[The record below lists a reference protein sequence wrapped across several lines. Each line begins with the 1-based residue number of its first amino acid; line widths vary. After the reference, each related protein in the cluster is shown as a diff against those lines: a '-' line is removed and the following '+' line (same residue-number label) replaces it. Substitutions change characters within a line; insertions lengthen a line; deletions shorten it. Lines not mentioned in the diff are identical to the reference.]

1 MSLLM
6 IRHGDF
12 TVSKPDFVSWLT
24 YFDSNAA
31 APDLIPWDT
40 HDILTSSEQMCIEGS
55 MAKFQLGEY
64 SEGHSLLTFAKAFA
78 DELGEE
84 WLVSITRRFIKEE
97 QKHALILK
105 RFMQNHG
112 MRTLER
118 NWTDTVFRRL
128 RKFAGY
134 EASITVLIT
143 AELIA
148 LVYYRALQSCTR
160 SQVLAAICRRILEEE
175 AAHTRYESELLRFIR
190 ERRTGFFRY
199 VPEAL
204 HRFLYAGT
212 IVVVFVD
219 HRRVL
224 RQGGYGLTGFWS
236 ACWDVFGN
244 TFSKIDP
251 SLRTVW
257 ANPPMETDTKAGRDS
272 SA

>member
-1 MSLLM
+1 MSQ
-6 IRHGDF
+6 
-12 TVSKPDFVSWLT
+12 PDFVSWLA

-40 HDILTSSEQMCIEGS
+40 PEILTSSEQMCIEGS

-64 SEGHSLLTFAKAFA
+64 SEGHSLLMFAQAFA
-78 DELGEE
+78 DELGEAG
-84 WLVSITRRFIKEE
+84 LVSITRRFIKEE
-97 QKHALILK
+97 QQHALILK

-134 EASITVLIT
+134 EAAITVLIT

-148 LVYYRALQSCTR
+148 LVYYRALQACTR
-160 SQVLAAICRRILEEE
+160 SQVLAAICRRILAEE
-175 AAHTRYESELLRFIR
+175 AAHIQYESELLRFLR
-190 ERRTGFFRY
+190 DRRTGFFRY
-199 VPEAL
+199 VPEAVQRL
-204 HRFLYAGT
+204 LYAGT
-212 IVVVFVD
+212 IVVVFVE

-224 RQGGYGLTGFWS
+224 RQGGYGRIGFW
-236 ACWDVFGN
+236 AAWWEGCGKTV
-244 TFSKIDP
+244 SKGAP

-257 ANPPMETDTKAGRDS
+257 AHPPMETDAKAGRGS
-272 SA
+272 SASR